1 MYLDLWLVSII
12 FISLL
17 FKLHLLLKFK
27 VLSTDT
33 MHTLKKLLADYRD
46 YLRQNYTH
54 KNLEYSGWELSML
67 SSDHFMLFF
76 LVGRLFVE
84 LHDML
89 HDDFLLVKDIVT
101 LGSFRVFAAI
111 EIDVIVEIYVLI
123 KALTLVFLKLSSA
136 ALPPEVTG
144 TRNNPQIIIWICER
158 INLLANSV
166 YKEAQFSP
174 SDSTIGRICRMCQLR
189 LSTRH
194 LVRMDRQ

>member
-1 MYLDLWLVSII
+1 
-12 FISLL
+12 
-17 FKLHLLLKFK
+17 
-27 VLSTDT
+27 
-33 MHTLKKLLADYRD
+33 
-46 YLRQNYTH
+46 
-54 KNLEYSGWELSML
+54 ML

-144 TRNNPQIIIWICER
+144 TRFNPQIII
-158 INLLANSV
+158 
-166 YKEAQFSP
+166 
-174 SDSTIGRICRMCQLR
+174 
-189 LSTRH
+189 
-194 LVRMDRQ
+194 